1 MAIYLIRHGETEGNA
16 RRILQQPETP
26 LSDRGLEQAGRLAA
40 RLAGAGIAAIL
51 SSDFARAA
59 MTADALAA
67 ATGAPL
73 EHEPL
78 LQERS
83 FGDLRGQAYDD
94 LHARGIAPFA
104 EDYAPP
110 GGESWEVFHARVDAA
125 WEMVERAAAR
135 TGGHLAVVTHGL
147 VCHSLVSRV
156 LGGQPD
162 RDAVVTFPNTA
173 LSIAEGPPWRL
184 TLVGC
189 AAHLEGSEAHE
200 GGTA

>member
-16 RRILQQPETP
+16 RRILQHPETP
-26 LSDRGLEQAGRLAA
+26 LSERGIAQAERLAGRLAE
-40 RLAGAGIAAIL
+40 AGIAAIL
-51 SSDFARAA
+51 ASDYARAA
-59 MTADALAA
+59 MTAAALAET
-67 ATGAPL
+67 TGAPL
-73 EHEPL
+73 DHEPL

-104 EDYAPP
+104 GGYAPP
-110 GGESWEVFHARVDAA
+110 GGESWEVFHERVDAA
-125 WEMVERAAAR
+125 WSVVERAAAR
-135 TGGHLAVVTHGL
+135 TEGHLAVVTHGL

-156 LGGQPD
+156 LGGNAGP
-162 RDAVVTFPNTA
+162 DAVMTFPNTA

-189 AAHLEGSEAHE
+189 AAHLDGLEARE
-200 GGTA
+200 GGAA

>member
-26 LSDRGLEQAGRLAA
+26 LSERGIAQAERLAGRLAE
-40 RLAGAGIAAIL
+40 AGIAAIL
-51 SSDFARAA
+51 ASDYARAA
-59 MTADALAA
+59 MTAEALAA
-67 ATGAPL
+67 TSGAPL

-104 EDYAPP
+104 PDYAPP
-110 GGESWEVFHARVDAA
+110 GGESWEVFHERVDAA
-125 WEMVERAAAR
+125 WVAVERAAAH
-135 TGGHLAVVTHGL
+135 TEGHLAVVTHGL

-156 LGGQPD
+156 LGGHSDP
-162 RDAVVTFPNTA
+162 DAVVTFPNTS

-189 AAHLEGSEAHE
+189 AVHLEGFEARK
-200 GGTA
+200 GGAA

>member
-26 LSDRGLEQAGRLAA
+26 LSERGIAQAERLAV
-40 RLAGAGIAAIL
+40 RLADAGIAAIL
-51 SSDFARAA
+51 ASDYARAA
-59 MTADALAA
+59 MTAECLAET
-67 ATGAPL
+67 TGAPL

-125 WEMVERAAAR
+125 WSVVESAAAR
-135 TGGHLAVVTHGL
+135 TVGHLAVVTHGL

-156 LGGQPD
+156 LGGHPD
-162 RDAVVTFPNTA
+162 PNAALTFPNTA

-184 TLVGC
+184 ELVGC
-189 AAHLEGSEAHE
+189 AAHLEGFEARE
-200 GGTA
+200 GGAA